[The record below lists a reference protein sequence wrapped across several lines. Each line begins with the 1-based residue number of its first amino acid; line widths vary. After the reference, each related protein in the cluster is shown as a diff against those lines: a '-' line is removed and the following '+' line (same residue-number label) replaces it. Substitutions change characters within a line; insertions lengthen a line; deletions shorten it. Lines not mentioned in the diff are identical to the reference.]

1 MLSVNASYYDCH
13 SLLFSLLLVKGVR
26 KGFPG
31 EMSTGWGFL
40 GLVGVK
46 IVRKK
51 GMRLLDGGPAGSHA
65 RWKHGME
72 EEPEQAGTEILRR
85 WKMRLERW
93 TVLNISVDVF
103 SLPQIFIV
111 DF

>member
-26 KGFPG
+26 KAFLG
-31 EMSTGWGFL
+31 EMSTVWGFL
-40 GLVGVK
+40 GLVGIN

-65 RWKHGME
+65 WWKHGME
-72 EEPEQAGTEILRR
+72 EEPRASWHGNTEKMENEAGE
-85 WKMRLERW
+85 
-93 TVLNISVDVF
+93 VLWRNEDIS
-103 SLPQIFIV
+103 
-111 DF
+111 